1 MEKVIQLQ
9 IQNNTLLLDR
19 GILQEASLEGMVT
32 VIVRDST
39 IIVKLA
45 SLTEK
50 MRGLVEGLV
59 ERKLSYRELDE
70 IYAKR

>member
-1 MEKVIQLQ
+1 VEKVIQLQ

-39 IIVKLA
+39 IIVKPA

-50 MRGLVEGLV
+50 MRGLV

>member
-19 GILQEASLEGMVT
+19 SILQEASLEGMVT

-39 IIVKLA
+39 IIVKPA

-50 MRGLVEGLV
+50 MRGLVE
-59 ERKLSYRELDE
+59 RTLSYRELDE

>member
-19 GILQEASLEGMVT
+19 SILQEASLEGMVT

-39 IIVKLA
+39 IIVKPA

-50 MRGLVEGLV
+50 MRGLV

-70 IYAKR
+70 IYAWR

>member
-1 MEKVIQLQ
+1 VEKVIQLQ

-19 GILQEASLEGMVT
+19 SILQEASLEGMVT

-39 IIVKLA
+39 IIVKPA

-50 MRGLVEGLV
+50 MRGLV

-70 IYAKR
+70 IYAIG

>member
-1 MEKVIQLQ
+1 MEKSSLEIQD
-9 IQNNTLLLDR
+9 NTLLLDR

-39 IIVKLA
+39 IIVKPA

-50 MRGLVEGLV
+50 MRGLV

>member
-1 MEKVIQLQ
+1 MEKSSLEIQD
-9 IQNNTLLLDR
+9 NTLLLDR
-19 GILQEASLEGMVT
+19 SILQEASLEGMVT

-39 IIVKLA
+39 IIVKPA

-50 MRGLVEGLV
+50 MRGLV

>member
-19 GILQEASLEGMVT
+19 SILQEASLEGMVT

>member
-39 IIVKLA
+39 IIVKPV

-50 MRGLVEGLV
+50 MRGLV

-70 IYAKR
+70 IYTKR

>member
-39 IIVKLA
+39 IIVKPA

-50 MRGLVEGLV
+50 MRGLV

>member
-1 MEKVIQLQ
+1 VEKVIQLQ

-19 GILQEASLEGMVT
+19 GILQEASLEGWVT

-39 IIVKLA
+39 ILVKPA

-50 MRGLVEGLV
+50 MRGLV

>member
-19 GILQEASLEGMVT
+19 GILQEASLEGWVT

-39 IIVKLA
+39 ILVKPA

-50 MRGLVEGLV
+50 MRGLV

>member
-50 MRGLVEGLV
+50 MRGLVE
-59 ERKLSYRELDE
+59 RKLSYRELDE
-70 IYAKR
+70 IYTKR

>member
-19 GILQEASLEGMVT
+19 GILQEASLEGWVT

-39 IIVKLA
+39 ILVKPA
-45 SLTEK
+45 SLTER
-50 MRGLVEGLV
+50 MRGLV

-70 IYAKR
+70 IYAWR

>member
-1 MEKVIQLQ
+1 VEKVIQLQ

-19 GILQEASLEGMVT
+19 SILQEASLEGMVT

>member
-39 IIVKLA
+39 IIVKPA

-50 MRGLVEGLV
+50 MRGLV

-70 IYAKR
+70 IYTKR

>member
-19 GILQEASLEGMVT
+19 SILQKASLEGWVT
-32 VIVRDST
+32 VIVRDNT
-39 IIVKLA
+39 ILVKPA

-50 MRGLVEGLV
+50 MRGLV

-70 IYAKR
+70 IYAWR